1 MLVQQLLSLGVEMID
16 HQRDDFGSKVEAVIQ
31 VLKDKIDGGVYKSR
45 PTVQASDEVKQ
56 IEKLIYDRIG
66 MKIKIKVFA
75 DLPAAVI
82 PFFSNP
88 SNIFLHKSLQQV
100 GVGSQQKK
108 MKELIGQRGTVDNR
122 KARLGGFFSD
132 VEVMVFMDFVGLFQN
147 VRTTVREATA
157 FLFHELGHGFYAF
170 EYADRLSTTNQVM
183 AAAALAMT
191 DNDPKNRELLY
202 VELQKIDKK
211 VTKDDVAKLISEHRI
226 IAGKKLFAMVQGHV
240 DSQLKNGA
248 YDKIAFEQMA
258 DNFANRFGY
267 GREIVSGLQKFRAV
281 YGTPDT
287 AFAVIQ
293 YSLVAYMAL
302 GAGII
307 AAGSFIIGGFYI
319 VFFGGI
325 LSLLTGET
333 ARVNTYDDT
342 KIRYKRVRND
352 MIDALKDREIDS
364 DVKKVLLM
372 QISDI
377 DAVIDKTPIPRT
389 ILDQIANFVF
399 TSERE
404 AKGSMQHQQQ
414 LENLSS
420 NELFVKSSQL
430 A

>member
-1 MLVQQLLSLGVEMID
+1 MLMKHLLSLGIEMID
-16 HQRDDFGSKVEAVIQ
+16 PQRDGFGEKIEAVVQ
-31 VLKDKIDGGVYKSR
+31 VLKDKINDGIYKSR
-45 PTVQASDEVKQ
+45 SSIQASEEARQ

-66 MKIKIKVFA
+66 MKIKLKVLA
-75 DLPAAVI
+75 DFPAAVI

-88 SNIFLHKSLQQV
+88 SNIFLHKSLHPD

-108 MKELIGQRGTVDNR
+108 MKDLIGQRGTVDNR

-132 VEVMVFMDFVGLFQN
+132 VEVLVFMDFLGLFQN
-147 VRTTVREATA
+147 VRASVREVTA

-170 EYADRLSTTNQVM
+170 EYADRLSTSNQVM

-211 VTKDDVAKLISEHRI
+211 VTKDDVAKLVSEHRI
-226 IAGKKLFAMVQGHV
+226 IAGKKLFAMIQDHV
-240 DSQLKNGA
+240 DSQLKNNA

-267 GREIVSGLQKFRAV
+267 GRDIVSGLQKFQAV

-287 AFAVIQ
+287 AFVILQ
-293 YSLVAYMAL
+293 YTLAAYMAL
-302 GAGII
+302 GVAIVV
-307 AAGSFIIGGFYI
+307 AGSFIIGGFYI
-319 VFFGGI
+319 IFFGWI
-325 LSLLTGET
+325 LSFLTGET

-342 KIRYKRVRND
+342 KIRYKRIRND
-352 MIDALKDREIDS
+352 MINALKDRELDP
-364 DVKKVLLM
+364 DVKKALIM
-372 QISDI
+372 QIDEVDNI
-377 DAVIDKTPIPRT
+377 VDKTPIPRT

-399 TSERE
+399 TSKRD

-420 NELFVKSSQL
+420 NDIFLKSSQL